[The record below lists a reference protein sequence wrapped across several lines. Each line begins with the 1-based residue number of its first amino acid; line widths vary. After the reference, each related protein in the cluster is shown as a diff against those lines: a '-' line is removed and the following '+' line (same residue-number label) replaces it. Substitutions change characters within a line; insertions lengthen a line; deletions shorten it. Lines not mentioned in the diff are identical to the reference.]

1 MHNQTKA
8 SEWEVQDEIWKVVK
22 VWVDKANDVNADQM
36 TVVVAPPAPVDIG
49 TMDEPPFLVGCQI
62 TMSMHKLLN
71 LVLRFRESVETR
83 IVKED
88 PEAIVTHFT
97 KSTTGPTI
105 VDHRKAHHQGG
116 RIIRLHN

>member
-71 LVLRFRESVETR
+71 SVEAR
-83 IVKED
+83 ILKGD
-88 PEAIVTHFT
+88 Q
-97 KSTTGPTI
+97 PTI
-105 VDHRKAHHQGG
+105 AANFVESTERSMVMDHHNLAIK
-116 RIIRLHN
+116 IIIKG